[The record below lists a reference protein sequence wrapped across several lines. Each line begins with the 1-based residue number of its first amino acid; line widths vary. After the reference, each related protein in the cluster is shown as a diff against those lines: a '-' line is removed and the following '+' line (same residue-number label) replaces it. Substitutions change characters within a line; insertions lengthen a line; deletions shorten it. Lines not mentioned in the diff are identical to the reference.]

1 MDNKRKD
8 LLEIIKQKGRCDYVA
23 CYSICKRCP
32 FFPKDVDCT
41 NQKFKY
47 DLAVK
52 LLSKTHPEDIVE
64 VLL

>member
-1 MDNKRKD
+1 MGN
-8 LLEIIKQKGRCDYVA
+8 
-23 CYSICKRCP
+23 RCP

-41 NQKFKY
+41 NKKYKY

-64 VLL
+64 ALL